1 MDGIKIS
8 KLHEK
13 FSDWAVKQPEPQSP
27 NDLDEEAAFNG
38 GWLQCESEMLGEMAK
53 LRNILDGISEV
64 VDSIDLTQFQMLI
77 VIDALL
83 NSLVPLTDKEIMTGQ
98 GIWDAYVAV
107 KLKEPT
113 PMPKY
118 GNLMTVE
125 EFRHECRSGGIMNSD
140 GCGYYANPPNY
151 YHGISARPSDMVVGR
166 ILEGFT
172 HVAWFNK

>member
-1 MDGIKIS
+1 MDGIKINA
-8 KLHEK
+8 LHEK
-13 FSDWAVKQPEPQSP
+13 YKDWIKKQPEPKSV

-38 GWLQCESEMLGEMAK
+38 GWLQCESEAMKELAR
-53 LRNILDGISEV
+53 LQNILDGITEV
-64 VDSIDLTQFQMLI
+64 IDSIDLTQFQMLI

-83 NSLVPLTDKEIMTGQ
+83 NSLVPLTDKETMTGQ
-98 GIWDAYVAV
+98 RLWDAYVAV

-113 PMPKY
+113 PMGKY
-118 GNLMTVE
+118 GDLMTVE

-140 GCGYYANPPNY
+140 GDGYYANPPNY
-151 YHGISARPSDMVVGR
+151 YHGIPARPSDMVVGR